1 MVEEPTSLKM
11 FECPNINKTVAKQLI
26 KCLLPFIKYQ
36 TILVRS
42 ETFCG
47 SGLNH
52 NTNLETIFLIYKT
65 KINRKQNRKL
75 LKRKEN
81 ATQKTKQS
89 YKKERANPP
98 TGPTGPAASQAGP
111 PLPYT

>member
-1 MVEEPTSLKM
+1 MVEKPTSLKM

-36 TILVRS
+36 TILVNS

-89 YKKERANPP
+89 
-98 TGPTGPAASQAGP
+98 
-111 PLPYT
+111 